1 MSLPGG
7 KPSSPIW
14 PHDVLP
20 LWSPGIYTALVN
32 LAEMQNDRRVA
43 ATPNTHVRRIGQTR
57 LYVRTRAH
65 AAIEGLT
72 VSSKNHATFIWSIA
86 DLLRGSFKAHQ
97 YGDVILPFTV
107 LRRLDAVL
115 APTKKAVYAAVTE
128 AKEQGMPVRAALLKS
143 KAGHGYSFWNE
154 SRFDLTATLGD
165 ADNLAP
171 NLLEYV
177 NGFSENVRDIFV
189 KYKIEDRIAELDEH
203 GLLFLVTQDFAKV
216 DLSPENVPNEEM
228 GHIFEELIRKFAEA
242 SNETAGEHFTPRD
255 VIELMV
261 DLLLAPDVGALT
273 TPHIARSIYDPTAGT
288 GGMLSVAEDH
298 IRSMNPTTTL
308 TLAGQEINPQS
319 YAICKADMT
328 VKGQSV
334 DAIVFGDTLRDD
346 GHENKT
352 FNYGLSN
359 PPFGVD
365 WKKQQKDVTE
375 EHERRGF
382 AGRFG
387 PGLPRVSDGS
397 MLFLMHLVSKMRP
410 ADNTGAG
417 GRAGI
422 VLNGSP
428 LFTGGAGS
436 GESNI
441 RKWILDRDL
450 LEAIVALPTDM
461 FYNTGIATYV
471 WILAAAKSPERRGK
485 VQLIDGSKLFKKM
498 RKGLGSKR
506 NELGEKHIAELVRL
520 YGDFA
525 ESKTSKIFDREAFF
539 YRTITV
545 ERPLRLNWALTPERV
560 RAASELK
567 AITKLNLAFPEPDAD
582 NQPTTDRAAFT
593 KTVKKYLADA
603 GITLT
608 APQLKAFTGALAET
622 DPDAPIVTD
631 GKGKP
636 EPDASLRDTENVP
649 WTEDIHDY
657 FAREVAPFAPDAWID
672 ESKTKDGCEIPFTR
686 HFYQYVPPRP
696 LEEIDRDL
704 DAVLGRIRA
713 RLEQVRA

>member
-1 MSLPGG
+1 MS
-7 KPSSPIW
+7 S
-14 PHDVLP
+14 
-20 LWSPGIYTALVN
+20 N
-32 LAEMQNDRRVA
+32 
-43 ATPNTHVRRIGQTR
+43 
-57 LYVRTRAH
+57 
-65 AAIEGLT
+65 
-72 VSSKNHATFIWSIA
+72 NHATFIWSIA
-86 DLLRGSFKAHQ
+86 DLLRGSFRAHQ

-115 APTKKAVYAAVTE
+115 APTKVAVYATVTE
-128 AKEQGMPVRAALLKS
+128 AKEQEMPVRAALLKS
-143 KAGHGYSFWNE
+143 KAGHTYSFWNE
-154 SRFDLTATLGD
+154 SRFDLNATLGD
-165 ADNLAP
+165 ADNLAS
-171 NLLEYV
+171 NLLEYIH
-177 NGFSENVRDIFV
+177 GFSENVRDIFD
-189 KYKIEDRIAELDEH
+189 KYKIEERIAELDEH

-216 DLSPENVPNEEM
+216 DLSPATVPNEEM

-261 DLLLAPDVGALT
+261 DLLLSPDADALT

-298 IRSMNPTTTL
+298 IRAMNPTATL

-346 GHENKT
+346 GHAGKT

-375 EHERRGF
+375 EHEHRGF

-397 MLFLMHLVSKMRP
+397 MLFLMHLISKMRP
-410 ADNTGAG
+410 ADGTGGG

-471 WILAAAKSPERRGK
+471 WILSVSKSPERKGK
-485 VQLIDGSKLFKKM
+485 VQLIDGTKQFQKM

-506 NELGEKHIAELVRL
+506 NELSKSDINEIVRRYGEL
-520 YGDFA
+520 A
-525 ESKTSKIFDREAFF
+525 ESKTSKVFDREAFF

-545 ERPLRLNWALTPERV
+545 ERPLRLNWALTPERLK
-560 RAASELK
+560 AASDFR
-567 AITKLNLAFPEPDAD
+567 AIAKLSLNFPEPAAG
-582 NQPTTDRAAFT
+582 NAPTTDLTAFT
-593 KTVKKYLADA
+593 KTVKQYLAGA
-603 GITLT
+603 GLNLT
-608 APQLKAFTGALAET
+608 TPQLKAFLGALSESDT
-622 DPDAPIVTD
+622 GAPIVTD
-631 GKGKP
+631 AKGNP
-636 EPDASLRDTENVP
+636 EADASLRDTENVP
-649 WTEDIHDY
+649 WTEDIHEY
-657 FAREVAPFAPDAWID
+657 FAREVTPFAPDAWID
-672 ESKTKDGCEIPFTR
+672 ELKTKEGCEIPFTR
-686 HFYQYVPPRP
+686 HFYEYVPPRP
-696 LEEIDRDL
+696 LDEIDRDL